1 MIKQLFITSIVL
13 GSGTAVLAQTPSA
26 ELKKGKKALKAGR
39 VHEACADFEASDK
52 LEASDATE
60 KLLADCYEQDGKH
73 IAAAKMY
80 RKLGATAKAE
90 KLEKKAPRLRF
101 AISTPAGPKPDGL
114 VVKVDGE
121 VVSATE
127 DVRVDVGPHDVTAS
141 APGYEGHASAPVDR
155 DGAILDVVLRMEATE
170 APKPAEP
177 PPMVK
182 AKPLAPEPQ
191 PQVAPQPST
200 EPAQPEPMV
209 MENHN
214 HRRRNGAIIGGA
226 GILALAGAAVTFVVS
241 KDKFDDEHALCP
253 NSKCANPETLRQ
265 ANAYLSNGHAYRGTA
280 IGLGIGGV
288 VLVAVGAYLFA
299 TPHHGEEEQHV
310 SLSVD
315 HQSAGFAYTGHF

>member
-1 MIKQLFITSIVL
+1 MIKKLFITSIVL
-13 GSGTAVLAQTPSA
+13 SGGIAAAQSA
-26 ELKKGKKALKAGR
+26 SASLKQGKQALKAGR

-52 LEASDATE
+52 LEQSDATE

-80 RKLGATAKAE
+80 RKLGSTAKAE

-101 AISTPAGPKPDGL
+101 AINPKPDGL

-121 VVSATE
+121 VVSASE
-127 DVRVDVGPHDVTAS
+127 DVRVDVGPHEVTAS

-155 DGAILDVVLRMEATE
+155 DGSVLDVVLRMEATE
-170 APKPAEP
+170 KPKPVEP
-177 PPMVK
+177 PPVVK
-182 AKPLAPEPQ
+182 EKEVEPEAKSE
-191 PQVAPQPST
+191 PQVAPKS
-200 EPAQPEPMV
+200 EHASPEPMV
-209 MENHN
+209 MESHS
-214 HRRRNGAIIGGA
+214 HRRRNGAVVGGV
-226 GILALAGAAVTFVVS
+226 GILALAGAAVTYVIS
-241 KDKFDDEHALCP
+241 KDKFDDEHSLCP
-253 NSKCANPETLRQ
+253 ASKCGNPETLRQ

-288 VLVAVGAYLFA
+288 VMVAVGAFLFA

-315 HQSAGFAYTGHF
+315 HESAGFAYTGRF